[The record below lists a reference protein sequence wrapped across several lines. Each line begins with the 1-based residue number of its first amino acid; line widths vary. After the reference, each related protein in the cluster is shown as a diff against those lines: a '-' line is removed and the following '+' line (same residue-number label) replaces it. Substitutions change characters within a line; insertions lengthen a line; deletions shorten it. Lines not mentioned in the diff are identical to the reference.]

1 MVEAKIINYKKA
13 LVEVDAVLSCLDYN
27 EYKKIPTNIIN
38 AIENNKDEEYM
49 YEYDEELEY
58 EDWSLMPETKAIL
71 YNIFKQ
77 YLATEEQRKYLQQK
91 ERLENYKIESEKI
104 KKYNS
109 ENLFKKEKGQ
119 ETEKVV
125 QEENNKLIVKRDL
138 SFKKI
143 LEKLKTI
150 FRFIKGL

>member
-1 MVEAKIINYKKA
+1 MVEAKINNYKKA

-27 EYKKIPTNIIN
+27 EYKKIPTNIID
-38 AIENNKDEEYM
+38 AIENNKDEEYT
-49 YEYDEELEY
+49 YDYDEELEY

-71 YNIFKQ
+71 YNICKK

-109 ENLFKKEKGQ
+109 ENLFKKEK
-119 ETEKVV
+119 EVKKVE
-125 QEENNKLIVKRDL
+125 QEENNELIVKRDS
-138 SFKKI
+138 SFKRI
-143 LEKLKTI
+143 LEKLKSI

>member
-27 EYKKIPTNIIN
+27 EYKKIPANIID
-38 AIENNKDEEYM
+38 AIENNNDEEYM
-49 YEYDEELEY
+49 YDYDEELEY

-71 YNIFKQ
+71 YNIFKK

-109 ENLFKKEKGQ
+109 ENLFKKEK
-119 ETEKVV
+119 EVKKVE
-125 QEENNKLIVKRDL
+125 QEENNELIVKRDS
-138 SFKKI
+138 SFKRI
-143 LEKLKTI
+143 LEKLKSI

>member
-1 MVEAKIINYKKA
+1 MVEAKINNYKKA
-13 LVEVDAVLSCLDYN
+13 LVEVDAVLNCLDYN
-27 EYKKIPTNIIN
+27 EYKKIPTNIID
-38 AIENNKDEEYM
+38 AIENNKDEEYT
-49 YEYDEELEY
+49 YDYDEELEY

-71 YNIFKQ
+71 YNIFKK

-109 ENLFKKEKGQ
+109 ENLFKKEK
-119 ETEKVV
+119 EVKKVE
-125 QEENNKLIVKRDL
+125 QEENNELIVKRDS
-138 SFKKI
+138 SFKRI
-143 LEKLKTI
+143 LEKLKSI

>member
-1 MVEAKIINYKKA
+1 MVEAKINNYKKA

-27 EYKKIPTNIIN
+27 EYKKIPTNIID
-38 AIENNKDEEYM
+38 AIENNKDEEYTHD
-49 YEYDEELEY
+49 YDEELEY

-71 YNIFKQ
+71 YNIFKK

-91 ERLENYKIESEKI
+91 ERLGNYKIESEKI

-109 ENLFKKEKGQ
+109 ENLFKKEK
-119 ETEKVV
+119 EVKKVE
-125 QEENNKLIVKRDL
+125 QEENNELIVKRDS
-138 SFKKI
+138 SFKRI
-143 LEKLKTI
+143 LEKLKSI

>member
-13 LVEVDAVLSCLDYN
+13 LVEVNAVLSCLDYN
-27 EYKKIPTNIIN
+27 EYKKIPANIID

-49 YEYDEELEY
+49 YDYDEELEY

-71 YNIFKQ
+71 YNIFKK

-109 ENLFKKEKGQ
+109 ENLFKKEK
-119 ETEKVV
+119 EVKKVE
-125 QEENNKLIVKRDL
+125 QEENNELIVKRDS
-138 SFKKI
+138 SFKRI
-143 LEKLKTI
+143 LEKLKSI

>member
-27 EYKKIPTNIIN
+27 EYKKIPANIID
-38 AIENNKDEEYM
+38 AIENNKDEEYT
-49 YEYDEELEY
+49 YDYDEELEY

-125 QEENNKLIVKRDL
+125 QEENNKLTVKRDS
-138 SFKKI
+138 SFKKF
-143 LEKLKTI
+143 LEKLKSI

>member
-109 ENLFKKEKGQ
+109 ENLFKKEK
-119 ETEKVV
+119 EVKKVE
-125 QEENNKLIVKRDL
+125 QEENNELIVKRD
-138 SFKKI
+138 SRFKRI
-143 LEKLKTI
+143 LEKLKSI

>member
-71 YNIFKQ
+71 YNIFKK

-109 ENLFKKEKGQ
+109 ENLFKKEK
-119 ETEKVV
+119 EVKKVE
-125 QEENNKLIVKRDL
+125 QEENNELIVKRDS
-138 SFKKI
+138 SFKRI
-143 LEKLKTI
+143 LEKLKSI

>member
-1 MVEAKIINYKKA
+1 MVEAKINNYKKA

-27 EYKKIPTNIIN
+27 EYKKIPTDIID
-38 AIENNKDEEYM
+38 AIENNKDEEYT
-49 YEYDEELEY
+49 YDYDEELEY

-71 YNIFKQ
+71 YNIFKK

-109 ENLFKKEKGQ
+109 ENLFKKEK
-119 ETEKVV
+119 EVKKVE
-125 QEENNKLIVKRDL
+125 QEENNELIVKRDS
-138 SFKKI
+138 SFKRI
-143 LEKLKTI
+143 LKKLKSI

>member
-27 EYKKIPTNIIN
+27 EYKKIPANIID
-38 AIENNKDEEYM
+38 AIENNKDEEYT
-49 YEYDEELEY
+49 YDYDEELEY

-71 YNIFKQ
+71 YNIFKK
-77 YLATEEQRKYLQQK
+77 YIATEEQRKYLQQK

-109 ENLFKKEKGQ
+109 ENLFKKEK
-119 ETEKVV
+119 EVKKVE
-125 QEENNKLIVKRDL
+125 QEENNELIVKRDS
-138 SFKKI
+138 SFKRI
-143 LEKLKTI
+143 LEKLKSI

>member
-1 MVEAKIINYKKA
+1 MVEAKINNYKKA

-27 EYKKIPTNIIN
+27 EYKKIPTNIID
-38 AIENNKDEEYM
+38 AIENNKDEEYT
-49 YEYDEELEY
+49 YDYDEELEY

-71 YNIFKQ
+71 YNIFKK
-77 YLATEEQRKYLQQK
+77 YLATEEQRKYLKQK

-109 ENLFKKEKGQ
+109 ENLFKKEK
-119 ETEKVV
+119 EVKKVE
-125 QEENNKLIVKRDL
+125 QEENNELIVKRDS
-138 SFKKI
+138 SFKRI
-143 LEKLKTI
+143 WEKLKSI

>member
-1 MVEAKIINYKKA
+1 MVEAKINNYKKA

-27 EYKKIPTNIIN
+27 EYKKIPANIIN
-38 AIENNKDEEYM
+38 AIENNKDEEYT
-49 YEYDEELEY
+49 YDYDEELEY

-71 YNIFKQ
+71 YNIFKK
-77 YLATEEQRKYLQQK
+77 YLATEEQRKYLKQK

-109 ENLFKKEKGQ
+109 ENLFKKEK
-119 ETEKVV
+119 EAKKVE
-125 QEENNKLIVKRDL
+125 QEENNELIVKRDS
-138 SFKKI
+138 SFKRI
-143 LEKLKTI
+143 LEKLKSI

>member
-1 MVEAKIINYKKA
+1 MVEAKINNYKKA

-27 EYKKIPTNIIN
+27 EYKKIPTNIID
-38 AIENNKDEEYM
+38 AIENNKDEEYT
-49 YEYDEELEY
+49 YDYDEELEY

-71 YNIFKQ
+71 YNIFKK

-91 ERLENYKIESEKI
+91 ERLGNYKIESEKI

-109 ENLFKKEKGQ
+109 ENLFKKEK
-119 ETEKVV
+119 EVKKVE
-125 QEENNKLIVKRDL
+125 QEENNELIVKRDS
-138 SFKKI
+138 SFKRI
-143 LEKLKTI
+143 LEKLKSI

>member
-1 MVEAKIINYKKA
+1 MVEAKINNYKKA

-27 EYKKIPTNIIN
+27 EYKKIPTDIID
-38 AIENNKDEEYM
+38 AIENNKDEEYT
-49 YEYDEELEY
+49 YDYDEELEY

-109 ENLFKKEKGQ
+109 ENLFKKEK
-119 ETEKVV
+119 EVKKVE
-125 QEENNKLIVKRDL
+125 QEENNELIVKRDS
-138 SFKKI
+138 SFKRI
-143 LEKLKTI
+143 LEKLKSI

>member
-1 MVEAKIINYKKA
+1 MVEAKINNYKKA

-27 EYKKIPTNIIN
+27 EYKKIPTNIID
-38 AIENNKDEEYM
+38 AIENNKDEEYT
-49 YEYDEELEY
+49 YDYDEELEY

-77 YLATEEQRKYLQQK
+77 YLAIEEQRKYLQQK

-109 ENLFKKEKGQ
+109 ENLFKKEK
-119 ETEKVV
+119 EVKKVE
-125 QEENNKLIVKRDL
+125 QEENNELIVKRDS
-138 SFKKI
+138 SFKRI
-143 LEKLKTI
+143 LEKLKSI

>member
-27 EYKKIPTNIIN
+27 EYKKIPANIID

-49 YEYDEELEY
+49 YDYDEELEY

-71 YNIFKQ
+71 YNIFKK

-109 ENLFKKEKGQ
+109 ENLFKKEK
-119 ETEKVV
+119 EVKKVE
-125 QEENNKLIVKRDL
+125 QEENNELIVKRD
-138 SFKKI
+138 SRFKRI
-143 LEKLKTI
+143 LEKLKSI

>member
-27 EYKKIPTNIIN
+27 EYKKIPANIID
-38 AIENNKDEEYM
+38 AIENNKDEEYT
-49 YEYDEELEY
+49 YDYDEELEY

-71 YNIFKQ
+71 YNIFKK

-91 ERLENYKIESEKI
+91 ERLESYKIESEKI

-109 ENLFKKEKGQ
+109 ENLFKKEK
-119 ETEKVV
+119 EVKKVE
-125 QEENNKLIVKRDL
+125 QEENNELIVKRDS
-138 SFKKI
+138 SFKRI
-143 LEKLKTI
+143 LEKLKSI

>member
-1 MVEAKIINYKKA
+1 MVEAKINNYKKA

-27 EYKKIPTNIIN
+27 EYKKIPTNIID
-38 AIENNKDEEYM
+38 AIENNKDEEYT
-49 YEYDEELEY
+49 YDYDEELEY

-109 ENLFKKEKGQ
+109 ENLFKKEK
-119 ETEKVV
+119 EVKKVE
-125 QEENNKLIVKRDL
+125 QEENNELIVKRDS
-138 SFKKI
+138 SFKRI
-143 LEKLKTI
+143 LEKLKSI

>member
-119 ETEKVV
+119 EEEKNV
-125 QEENNKLIVKRDL
+125 QEENNKLIVKRDS

-143 LEKLKTI
+143 LEKLKSI

>member
-1 MVEAKIINYKKA
+1 MVEAKINNYKKA

-27 EYKKIPTNIIN
+27 EYKKIPANIID
-38 AIENNKDEEYM
+38 AIENNKDEEYT
-49 YEYDEELEY
+49 YDYDEEIEY
-58 EDWSLMPETKAIL
+58 EEWLLMPETKAIL

-109 ENLFKKEKGQ
+109 ENLFKKGKEAM
-119 ETEKVV
+119 KVE
-125 QEENNKLIVKRDL
+125 QEENNELIVKRDS

-143 LEKLKTI
+143 LEKLKSI

>member
-13 LVEVDAVLSCLDYN
+13 LVEVDAVLSFLDYN
-27 EYKKIPTNIIN
+27 EYKKIPANIID

-49 YEYDEELEY
+49 YDYDEELEY

-71 YNIFKQ
+71 YNIFKK

-109 ENLFKKEKGQ
+109 ENLFKKEK
-119 ETEKVV
+119 EVKKVE
-125 QEENNKLIVKRDL
+125 QEENNELIVKRDS
-138 SFKKI
+138 SFKRI
-143 LEKLKTI
+143 LEKLKSI

>member
-71 YNIFKQ
+71 YNIFKK

-91 ERLENYKIESEKI
+91 ERLGNYKIESEKI

-109 ENLFKKEKGQ
+109 ENLFKKEK
-119 ETEKVV
+119 EVKKVE
-125 QEENNKLIVKRDL
+125 QEENNELIVKRDS
-138 SFKKI
+138 SFKRI
-143 LEKLKTI
+143 LEKLKSI

>member
-27 EYKKIPTNIIN
+27 EYKKIPTNIID
-38 AIENNKDEEYM
+38 AIENNKDEEYT
-49 YEYDEELEY
+49 YDYDEELEY

-71 YNIFKQ
+71 YNIFKK
-77 YLATEEQRKYLQQK
+77 YLATEEQRKYLKQK

-109 ENLFKKEKGQ
+109 ENLFKKEK
-119 ETEKVV
+119 EVKKVE
-125 QEENNKLIVKRDL
+125 QEENNELIVKRDS
-138 SFKKI
+138 SFKRI
-143 LEKLKTI
+143 LEKLKSI

>member
-1 MVEAKIINYKKA
+1 MVEAKINNYKKA

-27 EYKKIPTNIIN
+27 EYKKIPANIID

-71 YNIFKQ
+71 YNIFKK

-109 ENLFKKEKGQ
+109 ENLFKKEK
-119 ETEKVV
+119 EVKKVEK
-125 QEENNKLIVKRDL
+125 EENNELIVKRD
-138 SFKKI
+138 SRFKRI
-143 LEKLKTI
+143 LEKLKSI

>member
-27 EYKKIPTNIIN
+27 EYKKIPANIID
-38 AIENNKDEEYM
+38 AIENNKDEEYT
-49 YEYDEELEY
+49 YDYDEELEY

-71 YNIFKQ
+71 YNIFKK

-119 ETEKVV
+119 EEEKNV
-125 QEENNKLIVKRDL
+125 QEENNKLIVKRDS

-143 LEKLKTI
+143 LEKLKSI

>member
-27 EYKKIPTNIIN
+27 EYKKIPANIID
-38 AIENNKDEEYM
+38 AIENNKDEEYT
-49 YEYDEELEY
+49 YDYDEELEY
-58 EDWSLMPETKAIL
+58 EDWSLMPEAKAIL

-109 ENLFKKEKGQ
+109 ENLFKKEKVQ
-119 ETEKVV
+119 EAEKVV
-125 QEENNKLIVKRDL
+125 QEENNKLTVKRDS
-138 SFKKI
+138 SFKKF
-143 LEKLKTI
+143 LEKLKSI

>member
-13 LVEVDAVLSCLDYN
+13 LVEVDAILSCLDYN
-27 EYKKIPTNIIN
+27 EYKKIPANIID
-38 AIENNKDEEYM
+38 AIENNKDEEYT
-49 YEYDEELEY
+49 YDYDEELEY

-71 YNIFKQ
+71 YNIFKK

-109 ENLFKKEKGQ
+109 ENLFKKEK
-119 ETEKVV
+119 EVKKVK
-125 QEENNKLIVKRDL
+125 QEENNELIVKRDS
-138 SFKKI
+138 SFKRI
-143 LEKLKTI
+143 LEKLKSI

>member
-27 EYKKIPTNIIN
+27 EYKKIPANIID
-38 AIENNKDEEYM
+38 AIENNKDEEYT
-49 YEYDEELEY
+49 YDYDEELEY

-91 ERLENYKIESEKI
+91 ERLGNYKIESEKI

-109 ENLFKKEKGQ
+109 ENLFKKEK
-119 ETEKVV
+119 EVKKVE
-125 QEENNKLIVKRDL
+125 QEENNELIVKRDS
-138 SFKKI
+138 SFKRI
-143 LEKLKTI
+143 LEKLKSI

>member
-1 MVEAKIINYKKA
+1 MVEAKINNYKKA

-27 EYKKIPTNIIN
+27 EYKKIPTNIID

-71 YNIFKQ
+71 YNIFKK

-109 ENLFKKEKGQ
+109 ENLFKKEK
-119 ETEKVV
+119 EVKKVE
-125 QEENNKLIVKRDL
+125 QEENNELIVKRDS
-138 SFKKI
+138 SFKRI
-143 LEKLKTI
+143 LEKLKSI

>member
-1 MVEAKIINYKKA
+1 MVEEKINNYKKA

-27 EYKKIPTNIIN
+27 EYKKIPSNIID
-38 AIENNKDEEYM
+38 AIEINKDEEYT
-49 YEYDEELEY
+49 YDYDEELEY

-71 YNIFKQ
+71 YNIFKK

-109 ENLFKKEKGQ
+109 ENLFKKEK
-119 ETEKVV
+119 EAKKVE
-125 QEENNKLIVKRDL
+125 QEENNELIVKRDS
-138 SFKKI
+138 SFKRI
-143 LEKLKTI
+143 LEKLKSI

>member
-27 EYKKIPTNIIN
+27 EYKKIPANIIN
-38 AIENNKDEEYM
+38 AIENNKDEEYT
-49 YEYDEELEY
+49 YDYDEELEY

-71 YNIFKQ
+71 YNIFKK

-109 ENLFKKEKGQ
+109 ENLFKKEK
-119 ETEKVV
+119 EVKKVE
-125 QEENNKLIVKRDL
+125 QEENNELIVKRDS
-138 SFKKI
+138 SFKRI
-143 LEKLKTI
+143 LEKLKSI

>member
-1 MVEAKIINYKKA
+1 
-13 LVEVDAVLSCLDYN
+13 
-27 EYKKIPTNIIN
+27 
-38 AIENNKDEEYM
+38 M

-91 ERLENYKIESEKI
+91 ER
-104 KKYNS
+104 
-109 ENLFKKEKGQ
+109 
-119 ETEKVV
+119 

-143 LEKLKTI
+143 LAKLKSI

>member
-27 EYKKIPTNIIN
+27 EYKKIPANIID
-38 AIENNKDEEYM
+38 AIENNKDEEYT
-49 YEYDEELEY
+49 YDYDEEIEY
-58 EDWSLMPETKAIL
+58 EEWLLMPETKAIL

-109 ENLFKKEKGQ
+109 ENLFEKGK
-119 ETEKVV
+119 EAKKVE
-125 QEENNKLIVKRDL
+125 QEENNELIVKRDS

-143 LEKLKTI
+143 LEKLKSI

>member
-1 MVEAKIINYKKA
+1 MVEAKINNYKKA

-27 EYKKIPTNIIN
+27 EYKKIPANIID
-38 AIENNKDEEYM
+38 AIENNKDEEYT
-49 YEYDEELEY
+49 YDYDEEIEY
-58 EDWSLMPETKAIL
+58 EEWLLMPETKAIL

-109 ENLFKKEKGQ
+109 ENLFKKEKVQ
-119 ETEKVV
+119 EAEKVV
-125 QEENNKLIVKRDL
+125 QEENNKLTVKRDS
-138 SFKKI
+138 SFKKF
-143 LEKLKTI
+143 LEKLKSI

>member
-71 YNIFKQ
+71 YNIFKK

-91 ERLENYKIESEKI
+91 ERLGNYKIESEKI

-109 ENLFKKEKGQ
+109 ENLFKKEK
-119 ETEKVV
+119 EVKKVE
-125 QEENNKLIVKRDL
+125 QEENNELIVKRDS

-143 LEKLKTI
+143 LEKLKSI

>member
-13 LVEVDAVLSCLDYN
+13 LVEVDAVLSCLDYH

-125 QEENNKLIVKRDL
+125 QEENNKLIVKRD
-138 SFKKI
+138 
-143 LEKLKTI
+143 
-150 FRFIKGL
+150 

>member
-1 MVEAKIINYKKA
+1 MVEAKIINCKKA

-27 EYKKIPTNIIN
+27 EYKKIPANIID
-38 AIENNKDEEYM
+38 AIENNKDEEYT
-49 YEYDEELEY
+49 YDYDEELEY

-71 YNIFKQ
+71 YNIFKK

-91 ERLENYKIESEKI
+91 ERLGNYKIESEKI

-109 ENLFKKEKGQ
+109 ENLFKKEK
-119 ETEKVV
+119 EVKKVE
-125 QEENNKLIVKRDL
+125 QEENNELIVKRDS

-143 LEKLKTI
+143 LEKLKSI